1 MAHGWTRRDFLRL
14 TGSAATLALANLSV
28 VGGTPERAA
37 GTNALP
43 EVPAYRG
50 WEDLYRTQWTWDS
63 VARGT
68 HTMTNCVS
76 GCAWNL
82 YVKDGMVWREEQ
94 QSPYTASSPGLPD
107 FNPRGCQKG
116 ACGTTLMYSPSR
128 VRYPMRRVGERGAGR
143 WQRISWDE
151 A

>member
-1 MAHGWTRRDFLRL
+1 MAHGWTRRNFLRL

-37 GTNALP
+37 GANALP

-82 YVKDGMVWREEQ
+82 FVKDGMVWREQ
-94 QSPYTASSPGLPD
+94 IAVRGVVAQVADLSARLPE
-107 FNPRGCQKG
+107 G
-116 ACGTTLMYSPSR
+116 R
-128 VRYPMRRVGERGAGR
+128 VRVVRDVLAVAPAPAQTRQGARQCRGGM
-143 WQRISWDE
+143 SWDRR
-151 A
+151 